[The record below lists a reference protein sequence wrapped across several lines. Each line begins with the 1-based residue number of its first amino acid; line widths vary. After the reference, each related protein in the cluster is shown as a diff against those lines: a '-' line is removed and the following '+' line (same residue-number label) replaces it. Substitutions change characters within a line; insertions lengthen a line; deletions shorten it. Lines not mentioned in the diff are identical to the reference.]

1 MKNINLEFKP
11 EDFSRR
17 KFINYALAAGIVI
30 PALSSIPALNS
41 AQGGVFQRPKDL
53 ENLTELER
61 IHLPKISLPP
71 VVEDGAQ
78 ASIVCS
84 VDHPMDE
91 DHYIKSIQIMNFQ
104 DPVVIKG
111 KFFFTP
117 ANGEAYLST
126 QIRLSGG
133 DGEVWVV
140 AECNQHGKWAAN
152 KKVTVAAGGC

>member
-1 MKNINLEFKP
+1 MQKSH
-11 EDFSRR
+11 DCSRR
-17 KFINYALAAGIVI
+17 KFLNYTMVGGIAI
-30 PALSSIPALNS
+30 PLLSIIPVSNEAS
-41 AQGGVFQRPKDL
+41 GGVFQTPKDL

-61 IHLPKISLPP
+61 MHLPKISLPP
-71 VVEDGAQ
+71 VVEDGTQ

-91 DHYIKSIQIMNFQ
+91 EHYIKSIQILNFA
-104 DPVVIKG
+104 DPIVTKG

-117 ANGEAYLST
+117 TNGEAYLST

-133 DGEVWVV
+133 DGTVWVV

-152 KKVTVAAGGC
+152 KKVNVAAGGC

>member
-1 MKNINLEFKP
+1 MKNIEY
-11 EDFSRR
+11 FSRR
-17 KFINYALAAGIVI
+17 KFLNYTMI
-30 PALSSIPALNS
+30 
-41 AQGGVFQRPKDL
+41 GGVAVPLLSGIPLSNGVYGAVFQTPKDL

-71 VVEDGAQ
+71 VVEDGSQ

-84 VDHPMDE
+84 VNHPMDE
-91 DHYIKSIQIMNFQ
+91 DHYIKSIQIMNFA
-104 DPVVIKG
+104 DPIVIKG
-111 KFFFTP
+111 KFYLTP

-133 DGEVWVV
+133 EGSVWVI
-140 AECNQHGKWAAN
+140 AECNKHGKWAAS

>member
-1 MKNINLEFKP
+1 MKIIDN
-11 EDFSRR
+11 FSRR
-17 KFINYALAAGIVI
+17 KFLNYTMIGGIAVPLLSGI
-30 PALSSIPALNS
+30 PLSNEVYGA
-41 AQGGVFQRPKDL
+41 VFQTPKDL

-71 VVEDGAQ
+71 VVEDGSQ

-91 DHYIKSIQIMNFQ
+91 DPYIKSIQIMNFAA
-104 DPVVIKG
+104 PIVIKG
-111 KFFFTP
+111 KFYLTP
-117 ANGEAYLST
+117 ANGEAYIST

-133 DGEVWVV
+133 EGSVWVI
-140 AECNQHGKWAAN
+140 AECNKHGKWAAS

>member
-1 MKNINLEFKP
+1 MKNIEY
-11 EDFSRR
+11 FSRR
-17 KFINYALAAGIVI
+17 KFLNYTMI
-30 PALSSIPALNS
+30 
-41 AQGGVFQRPKDL
+41 GGVAVPLLSGIPLSNEVYGAVFQTPKDI

-71 VVEDGAQ
+71 VLEDGSQ

-91 DHYIKSIQIMNFQ
+91 DHYIKSIQIMNFA
-104 DPVVIKG
+104 DPIVIKG
-111 KFFFTP
+111 KFYLTP
-117 ANGEAYLST
+117 ANGEAYIST

-133 DGEVWVV
+133 EGFVWVI
-140 AECNQHGKWAAN
+140 AECNKHGKWAAS

>member
-1 MKNINLEFKP
+1 MKNIEN
-11 EDFSRR
+11 FSRR
-17 KFINYALAAGIVI
+17 KFINYTMVGGLMIPLISVI
-30 PALSSIPALNS
+30 PSSNDAHGAI
-41 AQGGVFQRPKDL
+41 FQTPKDL

-71 VVEDGAQ
+71 VVEDGSQ

-91 DHYIKSIQIMNFQ
+91 DHYIKSIQIMNFE
-104 DPVVIKG
+104 DPIVIKG
-111 KFFFTP
+111 KFFLTP
-117 ANGEAYLST
+117 VNGEAYIST

-133 DGEVWVV
+133 EGTVWVI
-140 AECNQHGKWAAN
+140 AECNKHGKWAAS

>member
-1 MKNINLEFKP
+1 MENIEN
-11 EDFSRR
+11 FSRR
-17 KFINYALAAGIVI
+17 ELVKYAIVGGLTI
-30 PALSSIPALNS
+30 PLLSLVPSSNEAY
-41 AQGGVFQRPKDL
+41 GGVFQTPKDL

-71 VVEDGAQ
+71 VVEDGTQ

-91 DHYIKSIQIMNFQ
+91 DHYIKSIQILNFA
-104 DPVVIKG
+104 DPVVTKG

-117 ANGEAYLST
+117 TNGEAYLST

-133 DGEVWVV
+133 EGTVWVI
-140 AECNQHGKWAAN
+140 AECNQHGKWAAS
-152 KKVTVAAGGC
+152 KKVNVAAGGC

>member
-1 MKNINLEFKP
+1 MKNIDNL
-11 EDFSRR
+11 SRR
-17 KFINYALAAGIVI
+17 EFLNYSMVGGLGIV
-30 PALSSIPALNS
+30 LSTNVSFTNEAH
-41 AQGGVFQRPKDL
+41 GGVFQTPKDI

-61 IHLPKISLPP
+61 IHVPKISLPP
-71 VVEDGAQ
+71 VVEDGTQ

-91 DHYIKSIQIMNFQ
+91 DHYIKSIQILNFA
-104 DPVVIKG
+104 DPIVTKG

-117 ANGEAYLST
+117 TNGEAYLST

-133 DGEVWVV
+133 EGTVWVI

-152 KKVTVAAGGC
+152 KKVNVAAGGC